1 MVSIARLPVSIIR
14 SKGAS
19 HAIHIKRS
27 SEKKKKR
34 ERKIALEDKASVSK
48 RWRRESQSTCLIGL
62 VPVDET
68 ISRGRVSG
76 WQIRGWRKKYL
87 NKADNLCCLFLCFLA
102 FTKDLSRDRGKQE
115 TRDTWTVGEHR
126 QCFLRY
132 SIQSS
137 SARPTCSLINTFPLN
152 FKSVVHTLSRAAS
165 SLNSIVSIDCAR
177 VLNIFTNSFEEGI

>member
-34 ERKIALEDKASVSK
+34 ERKIALEDKAPVSK

-102 FTKDLSRDRGKQE
+102 EREREREKKE
-115 TRDTWTVGEHR
+115 
-126 QCFLRY
+126 
-132 SIQSS
+132 
-137 SARPTCSLINTFPLN
+137 NTFRI
-152 FKSVVHTLSRAAS
+152 FFRRFYWSLSTHIIHS
-165 SLNSIVSIDCAR
+165 DP
-177 VLNIFTNSFEEGI
+177 

>member
-1 MVSIARLPVSIIR
+1 MLRHSTHRCANVSYCCGVRSRVLPRLKTP
-14 SKGAS
+14 
-19 HAIHIKRS
+19 S
-27 SEKKKKR
+27 SCSSF
-34 ERKIALEDKASVSK
+34 LLSLSL
-48 RWRRESQSTCLIGL
+48 SLPL
-62 VPVDET
+62 V
-68 ISRGRVSG
+68 
-76 WQIRGWRKKYL
+76 
-87 NKADNLCCLFLCFLA
+87 

-152 FKSVVHTLSRAAS
+152 FKSVVHTLSQAAS